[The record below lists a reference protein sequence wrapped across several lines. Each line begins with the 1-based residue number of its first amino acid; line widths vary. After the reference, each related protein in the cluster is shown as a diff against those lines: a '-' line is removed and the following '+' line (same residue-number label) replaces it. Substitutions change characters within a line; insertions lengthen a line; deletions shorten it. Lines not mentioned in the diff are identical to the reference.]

1 MECINFKS
9 KVSGSLIGFADI
21 LVPKWGVELSGCP
34 VFQKGDNTW
43 VSMPSRKWDDNGE
56 EKWVPIA
63 RFQEKEHAMAF
74 SRKALEALNAWKEKN
89 QPSNAYSEAKQDYND
104 GVPF

>member
-1 MECINFKS
+1 MECMNFKQ
-9 KVSGSLIGFADI
+9 KVSGPLIGFADI
-21 LVPKWGVELSGCP
+21 RVTKWGVDLIGCP
-34 VFQKGDNTW
+34 VFQKGDNQW

-63 RFQEKEHAMAF
+63 KFLEKDHSTAF
-74 SRKALEALNAWKEKN
+74 SKKALESVNRWRAQNDAPVQNTN
-89 QPSNAYSEAKQDYND
+89 Q